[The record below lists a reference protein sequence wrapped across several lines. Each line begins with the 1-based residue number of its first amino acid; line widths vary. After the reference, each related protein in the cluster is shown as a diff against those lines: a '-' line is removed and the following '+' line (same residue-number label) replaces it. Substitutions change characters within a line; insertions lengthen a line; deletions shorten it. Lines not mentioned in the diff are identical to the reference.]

1 MSKFNKTELAESF
14 EQEFYGDVELRW
26 YQIAAR
32 NGVADALEKKINRV
46 LIVKPTGSGKTLTIA
61 CSLSYEP
68 IRQALGVKDGRP
80 LRVLYAAHMHRLLS
94 QAENTFAKEANV
106 EIIPHCYFSDIPE
119 DVLKEGWDVCVLDEA
134 HHEACMSFQLQLED
148 LDNAPIIGLTATP
161 DRPDGSLI
169 KFEAII
175 EPISREQAVEEGYLA
190 ETNLNSFLDTSGTD
204 KTEVL
209 MKLFKSY
216 AEEMG
221 QTMVFVRTKREVT
234 ALTLYLQKLGYSAV
248 SVMDQNPEQ
257 LDRVLKDF
265 ELKKIKFLVNCYKI
279 GEGVDVKGCSDVVL
293 GRQLGS
299 YTQLN
304 QIVGRAARPDCDC
317 NVWELIN
324 PLSDRNLDTT
334 VVVGTPK
341 RHRLVYQKSGEWVE
355 QEFDYAAAA

>member
-1 MSKFNKTELAESF
+1 MSNFKKTEIAESF

-26 YQIAAR
+26 FQIASR
-32 NGVADALEKKINRV
+32 NGVTEALEKKISRILV
-46 LIVKPTGSGKTLTIA
+46 VQPTGSGKTLTIA

-68 IRQALGVKDGRP
+68 IRKALGVKGDRK

-94 QAENTFAKEANV
+94 QAEQTFADEANV
-106 EIIPHCYFSDIPE
+106 EIIPHCYFSDIPQE
-119 DVLKEGWDVCVLDEA
+119 VIDQGWDVCVLDEA

-204 KTEVL
+204 KTQVL
-209 MKLFKSY
+209 MKMFDSY
-216 AEEMG
+216 ADEMD
-221 QTMVFVRTKREVT
+221 QTMVFVRTKREVN
-234 ALTLYLQKLGYSAV
+234 ALTIYLQQLGHSAV
-248 SVMDQNPEQ
+248 SVMNQNPQQ
-257 LDRVLKDF
+257 LNQVLSDF
-265 ELKKIKFLVNCYKI
+265 EAGKIKFLVNCYKI

-324 PLSDRNLDTT
+324 PLSDRNLDST

-341 RHRLVYQKSGEWVE
+341 RHRLIYQKSAEWVE
-355 QEFDYAAAA
+355 QEFDYAHAA